1 MPISLKKMIANLTNP
16 IVFFLDVLF
25 SGVWRA
31 CYKDCTI
38 IIIVMLNQDWILVE
52 IVGEV
57 ENNLGEVSCLDM
69 QIYQGR

>member
-1 MPISLKKMIANLTNP
+1 
-16 IVFFLDVLF
+16 
-25 SGVWRA
+25 
-31 CYKDCTI
+31 
-38 IIIVMLNQDWILVE
+38 MLNQGWILVK